1 MSTPESKGGDSFYLD
16 RMVRNFEWNIQHDP
30 MNYKDSVKN
39 QPFFIFLKNESLPGI
54 SIFNKITVQDSFCG
68 SLRVT

>member
-39 QPFFIFLKNESLPGI
+39 QPIFIFLFKKLKLARYIN
-54 SIFNKITVQDSFCG
+54 F
-68 SLRVT
+68 